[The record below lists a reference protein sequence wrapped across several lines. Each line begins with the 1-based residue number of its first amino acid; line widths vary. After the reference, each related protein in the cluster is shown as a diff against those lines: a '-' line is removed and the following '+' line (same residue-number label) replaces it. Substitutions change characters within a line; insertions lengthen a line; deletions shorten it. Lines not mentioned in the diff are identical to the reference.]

1 MARSKRDN
9 YLSRTFHGLAAGYFM
24 SFILGTICQEIGQ
37 LFHFSLLNQ
46 WGTILTYMLGPVIGI
61 TMAWCME
68 AKGINLVTACLAGM
82 IGAGT
87 LVVDG
92 SHVTLT
98 TGSPFLA
105 YLAVIL
111 TVEVVRLI
119 QGKTS
124 LDWLLAPIVA
134 LICSG
139 VFVWFIKPFYL
150 QLLYWFQD
158 LMLQCI
164 QLPLVLMGMCVALL
178 SAVITTS
185 PLTSLFLMSVLSGLD
200 GVALGCALAGV
211 CGQMV
216 GLAVMSIHDNPIGN
230 VLAVSIGTSFLQF
243 KNIIKR
249 PLIWVP
255 PLIASLI
262 SGILTALLSLSCT
275 VQGASLGL
283 TGLIGLREAM
293 HLMSPTYWIVFIL
306 IDVVLPMGICFGMYK
321 AMRKLNYI
329 KSGDMY
335 ISGI

>member
-1 MARSKRDN
+1 MYTATTCFDGNVCSLIKCRDYN
-9 YLSRTFHGLAAGYFM
+9 ITIDITLFNVGFKWVRWRGFGLCFG
-24 SFILGTICQEIGQ
+24 
-37 LFHFSLLNQ
+37 
-46 WGTILTYMLGPVIGI
+46 
-61 TMAWCME
+61 
-68 AKGINLVTACLAGM
+68 
-82 IGAGT
+82 
-87 LVVDG
+87 
-92 SHVTLT
+92 
-98 TGSPFLA
+98 
-105 YLAVIL
+105 
-111 TVEVVRLI
+111 
-119 QGKTS
+119 
-124 LDWLLAPIVA
+124 
-134 LICSG
+134 
-139 VFVWFIKPFYL
+139 
-150 QLLYWFQD
+150 
-158 LMLQCI
+158 
-164 QLPLVLMGMCVALL
+164 
-178 SAVITTS
+178 
-185 PLTSLFLMSVLSGLD
+185 
-200 GVALGCALAGV
+200 GV

-262 SGILTALLSLSCT
+262 SGILTALLSLNCT

-321 AMRKLNYI
+321 TMRKLNYI

>member
-9 YLSRTFHGLAAGYFM
+9 YLSRTFHGLAVGYFM
-24 SFILGTICQEIGQ
+24 SFVLGTICQEIGQ
-37 LFHFSLLNQ
+37 LFHLSLLNQ
-46 WGTILTYMLGPVIGI
+46 WGIILTYMLGPIIGT

-139 VFVWFIKPFYL
+139 VFIWFIKPFYL

-158 LMLQCI
+158 LMLQCT
-164 QLPLVLMGMCVALL
+164 QLPFVLMGMCVALL

-200 GVALGCALAGV
+200 GVVLGCVLAGV

-230 VLAVSIGTSFLQF
+230 VLAISI
-243 KNIIKR
+243 
-249 PLIWVP
+249 
-255 PLIASLI
+255 
-262 SGILTALLSLSCT
+262 
-275 VQGASLGL
+275 
-283 TGLIGLREAM
+283 
-293 HLMSPTYWIVFIL
+293 
-306 IDVVLPMGICFGMYK
+306 
-321 AMRKLNYI
+321 
-329 KSGDMY
+329 
-335 ISGI
+335 